1 MKKVITRIINTAIAV
16 VAMSIGILSFSF
28 GFLQLSLII
37 PLTWS
42 TFLVLVFLGW
52 IATLLGFGILM
63 EEYP

>member
-28 GFLQLSLII
+28 AFSQLSII
-37 PLTWS
+37 PLTWF

-52 IATLLGFGILM
+52 IATLLGFGIFI